1 MSVVAFADHRIGD
14 CVQQPRPFAP
24 GSFVEI
30 ARILFQQRWQ
40 YRASDQ
46 STGRHVAVSRGVPLG
61 VALCALPISAEIIL
75 RLLQSGNGSSQA
87 EGHRISHAL
96 PGQLE
101 LLPRN
106 KRSRVWNIAHIE
118 IRNETERALL

>member
-1 MSVVAFADHRIGD
+1 
-14 CVQQPRPFAP
+14 
-24 GSFVEI
+24 
-30 ARILFQQRWQ
+30 
-40 YRASDQ
+40 
-46 STGRHVAVSRGVPLG
+46 VSRGVPLG
-61 VALCALPISAEIIL
+61 VALCALPISPEIIL

-118 IRNETERALL
+118 IRNETERTLLLLFLDLLFGYFDLRRKHPHFGVHRSHYQNNLRNRIALGGS